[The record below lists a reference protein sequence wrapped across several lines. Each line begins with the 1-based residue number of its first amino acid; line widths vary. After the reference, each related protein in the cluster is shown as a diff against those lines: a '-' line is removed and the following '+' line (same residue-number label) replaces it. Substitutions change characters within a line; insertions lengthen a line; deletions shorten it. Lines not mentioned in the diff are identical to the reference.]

1 MTSPIEPEKRAF
13 AVVVGNPDLECDG
26 HIWEPGVE
34 CLGVLVVESE
44 DIQADLG
51 AAKRIA
57 SRLTQAVSESLREKD
72 ARIRELEGALKR
84 AKNLIVGRGHSEEM
98 WQKYVLTDALKGAT
112 Q

>member
-13 AVVVGNPDLECDG
+13 AVVVGEPDPECG
-26 HIWEPGVE
+26 SHIWEPGVE

-51 AAKRIA
+51 VAKRIA
-57 SRLTQAVSESLREKD
+57 SRLTQAVSEALREKD
-72 ARIRELEGALKR
+72 ARIRELEGALKAIAMCEDCCSCDR
-84 AKNLIVGRGHSEEM
+84 CRGA
-98 WQKYVLTDALKGAT
+98 YRGALKGAT